1 MDMHGRARSSKGMA
15 QDGGEQW
22 RKAQK
27 GKNMDFEKAAEKR
40 KQDITKEALRLLRAN
55 LQKEYV
61 GLEAEWK
68 KISAEYLGRINVIDV
83 MLGEAR

>member
-1 MDMHGRARSSKGMA
+1 MDARGRAKEWRRTAVNS
-15 QDGGEQW
+15 GERH
-22 RKAQK
+22 RKEED
-27 GKNMDFEKAAEKR
+27 MDFEKAAEKR
-40 KQDITKEALRLLRAN
+40 KQDITREALRLLRAN

-61 GLEAEWK
+61 EIEAEWK